1 MRAIT
6 SIIVHCADTYPDM
19 DIGAEEIRKWH
30 VEGNRWSDIGYHY
43 IIRRDGIIETG
54 RDLDNDGNIDEEIGA
69 HAYGFNANSLGICMV
84 GGKGR
89 KDGGPE
95 ANFTMAQYAT
105 LVGLINKLRA
115 THNNPEVK
123 GHRDVS
129 HKACPSFNVQA
140 LMETE

>member
-1 MRAIT
+1 MRDIT
-6 SIIVHCADTYPDM
+6 SIIVHCSDTYPDM
-19 DIGAEEIRKWH
+19 DIGAEAIRKWH
-30 VEGNRWSDIGYHY
+30 VNERGFSDIGYHY
-43 IIRRDGIIETG
+43 IIRRDGTLETG

-95 ANFTMAQYAT
+95 ANFTMAQYHT
-105 LVGLINKLRA
+105 LVQLINKLRA
-115 THNNPEVK
+115 AHNNPK
-123 GHRDVS
+123 LLGHRDVS
-129 HKACPSFNVQA
+129 YKPCPSFNVQA